1 MTSLRQRLLDLAG
14 VTAITV
20 VVWLYAAGQTLQ
32 TRVIAFDVEIESGD
46 PARSTVESASPY
58 HLSIEISGSRQAVI
72 RATEALSGRT
82 IRLRTG
88 IDGVPA
94 QAGVHELAMRDVLEL
109 TPEVRALS
117 VDITTVT
124 PASATIKVATVR
136 RN

>member
-1 MTSLRQRLLDLAG
+1 MSTLRQRLLDLAG
-14 VTAITV
+14 VNAITA

-46 PARSTVESASPY
+46 PARTTVESASPY
-58 HLSIEISGSRQAVI
+58 HLSVEINGSRQAVL

-82 IRLRTG
+82 LRLRTG
-88 IDGVPA
+88 ADGVPA
-94 QAGVHELAMRDVLEL
+94 TAGRHEIAMRDVLEL

-117 VDITTVT
+117 VDIATVT
-124 PASATIKVATVR
+124 PSSASISVSVVR